1 MCQEGLS
8 RLALNSCS
16 KQTECSLEER
26 RMLGVA
32 PELVDSML
40 ESRRHP
46 GSSLQKEF
54 PQNEDLAKGSEPQ
67 NRLFGEVECMAQ
79 RLQAALEE
87 IQRRAEEP
95 QEQGEEQRKL
105 DIALENARLEIEKLK
120 TNLIKLKE
128 SDATDLL
135 RSARE
140 HNQRLNQ
147 EILALRNRVRSL
159 DSEKKVLKFSQELEQ
174 LKHCSVG
181 DGTASLMTS
190 EELLSKVPLVE
201 AELLSPREER
211 QAPCS
216 ELGES
221 KQEEMP
227 EESVKAATFPRERRE
242 EPQQNGDHEQ
252 LLAMK
257 PREAGRLGEELSLQ
271 SQRSGD
277 SSDDSSTQILTSGE
291 KVNGQH
297 QGEVQ
302 QLRQNLHRL
311 QILCN
316 SAEKELRYER
326 GRSSDFKQHNSLL
339 QEENIKIKMELKQAQ
354 EKLLDNAREQSS
366 LTAEWK
372 HCQQRVK
379 ELELEGLRQAQSI
392 KSQQNLQEK
401 LAQEKSKAADAQEKI
416 LDLQKKLDHARQ
428 TCLSDAC
435 ILHKKQLEDEIKE
448 AKSSEY
454 RLQQQCQEE
463 QQRRVLLD
471 QEINELQRQVRT
483 LQDKEDQQEATN
495 FQQQEALRRQLENE
509 RRKYEESVKSNQ
521 ELSEKLS
528 RSQQEKEA
536 LWKEHGRFLEQLGE
550 HVRNYKDKHHCHK
563 AKFQKVKDR
572 LTHEL
577 EVRNKRIKELEDET
591 RKLEQK
597 IEMEKTFQGQI
608 MTQND
613 ILLLEKRK
621 LLEQVTNQ
629 EDLICRNKSTISA
642 IQSKAFL
649 LDKENQQLQENCL
662 RLKQHISLLERVIRS
677 IHIRRAEETVIS
689 DNAAFEIFRKILPL
703 QSSSFSGTGLVLSV
717 ENLQETE
724 LRKSEGAAAIP
735 KSPEPL
741 SCSQNSE
748 SGYINVTSLKDTYN
762 TQGDQKPGL

>member
-159 DSEKKVLKFSQELEQ
+159 DSEKK
-174 LKHCSVG
+174 
-181 DGTASLMTS
+181 
-190 EELLSKVPLVE
+190 
-201 AELLSPREER
+201 
-211 QAPCS
+211 
-216 ELGES
+216 
-221 KQEEMP
+221 
-227 EESVKAATFPRERRE
+227 
-242 EPQQNGDHEQ
+242 
-252 LLAMK
+252 
-257 PREAGRLGEELSLQ
+257 
-271 SQRSGD
+271 
-277 SSDDSSTQILTSGE
+277 ILTSGE